1 MWILLLVFVA
11 FFVAVALVAFS
22 VATPRNKENKQTI
35 SRLESIAAP
44 QSKAQQEDN
53 LSLRRVD
60 QASTIPWLDR
70 LLQQGNISE
79 RLRLLL
85 YQADLKW
92 TVARLLLTS
101 VSAAMASGILVV
113 LRTGAF
119 PLAIAVAGVAA
130 AAPFLYVLQKRSS
143 RFDRM
148 RLYLPEA
155 LDLMNSA
162 IRAGHSLSSAMG
174 MVAKESPEPIRRE
187 FRQCY
192 EEQNFGLE
200 LRVALNNL
208 AYRVPIHDIR
218 IVVSAVLIQND
229 SGGNLTEILDKVSH
243 LIREDFRLQGQIKV
257 HTAQGRMTGWVLSL
271 LPAVLGVL
279 LYMVHPDQMSVL
291 WTRSIGRILLYGSI
305 TMTTIGAMII
315 RKIVRIQV

>member
-1 MWILLLVFVA
+1 MWIFLLVFVA

-44 QSKAQQEDN
+44 QSKAAQEDN

-119 PLAIAVAGVAA
+119 PLAIAIGGVAA

-162 IRAGHSLSSAMG
+162 IRAGHSLSSA
-174 MVAKESPEPIRRE
+174 
-187 FRQCY
+187 
-192 EEQNFGLE
+192 
-200 LRVALNNL
+200 
-208 AYRVPIHDIR
+208 
-218 IVVSAVLIQND
+218 
-229 SGGNLTEILDKVSH
+229 
-243 LIREDFRLQGQIKV
+243 
-257 HTAQGRMTGWVLSL
+257 
-271 LPAVLGVL
+271 
-279 LYMVHPDQMSVL
+279 
-291 WTRSIGRILLYGSI
+291 
-305 TMTTIGAMII
+305 
-315 RKIVRIQV
+315 